1 MDIPKIGQPTPK
13 THQIVFV
20 VGCSSTIIY
29 PILVALRVLPI
40 LKGHHLLVS
49 APLENMKV
57 NWIIIPGTRKMNL
70 KFETT
75 SQFQNWWKQN

>member
-49 APLENMKV
+49 APFGKYESQLDHHSRYEENELEV
-57 NWIIIPGTRKMNL
+57 
-70 KFETT
+70 
-75 SQFQNWWKQN
+75 